1 MRGSPPARPHGALN
15 AATADG
21 SRCSGATRWILTAQ
35 SMMPSAYRLHTTR
48 TRASSSVPGKH
59 NHTHAQTAW
68 SRLGH
73 VVVRGALWRLGL
85 HPPSCVTPSRPRPH
99 CAPRGRTGQDWLPE
113 EMDGRDSPKAGGT
126 HGGAAPGRP
135 EAWAMDTHR
144 EHRPEGASAVSGKL
158 FSQLVR
164 LHAPLWAGL
173 FCLVKGQKKS
183 PCPQAPE
190 GSLSPAATSAA
201 VSSWWRRE
209 GRGQRCC
216 PDPKDRTGEA
226 AVPPP
231 PRGWRGVWGGRG
243 GRAGRALRCFPR
255 PRTEAPSPDGTAA
268 SAGGPSEPRPPPA
281 P

>member
-85 HPPSCVTPSRPRPH
+85 HPPSCVTPSRPHPH

-173 FCLVKGQKKS
+173 FCLVKGQEKS
-183 PCPQAPE
+183 PCPQPRRAA
-190 GSLSPAATSAA
+190 SP
-201 VSSWWRRE
+201 
-209 GRGQRCC
+209 QQ
-216 PDPKDRTGEA
+216 
-226 AVPPP
+226 PPP
-231 PRGWRGVWGGRG
+231 LLCPPGGG
-243 GRAGRALRCFPR
+243 GRAVVSAAALT
-255 PRTEAPSPDGTAA
+255 PRTGRERLRSRPHRG
-268 SAGGPSEPRPPPA
+268 AGGGCGGAWGESRPCPSLLPTPA
-281 P
+281 DGGAQS